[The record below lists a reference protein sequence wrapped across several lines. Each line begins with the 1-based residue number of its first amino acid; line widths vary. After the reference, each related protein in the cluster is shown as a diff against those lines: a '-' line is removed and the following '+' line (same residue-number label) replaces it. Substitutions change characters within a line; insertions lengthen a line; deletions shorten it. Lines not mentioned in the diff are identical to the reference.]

1 MKKQKI
7 SQSSLKLLGNKS
19 VAILGYGSQ
28 GAAQAL
34 NLRDSGIVPAI
45 GLPLKSRSRKAAKKD
60 GFSITTSEEAIEQS
74 DLIAVLVPDHN
85 QGELL
90 APLSTSGA
98 LSEKALVFAHGMSI
112 AFGLV
117 KPPPDCDTIL
127 VAPHGPG
134 LRLREKYLS
143 GEPFTS
149 FVGVD
154 NDSSGK
160 AGAIAR
166 AYAEAI
172 GCPPEYQFDSTFR
185 DEAIGDIFGE
195 QAVLCGG
202 LVGLM
207 ESGFELLV
215 KKGLSEEAAYL
226 ECVYQL
232 DLIVDMI
239 KKYGPAGMFDR
250 ISITAAFGSLRKK
263 DKLFGAEYK
272 KSLLE
277 TYNEIESGKFVNE
290 LHKDYKNGMKKLKR
304 FLEDSRKSKLQIAH
318 DTISKK
324 FKRLF
329 RYSDRH

>member
-1 MKKQKI
+1 M
-7 SQSSLKLLGNKS
+7 N

-34 NLRDSGIVPAI
+34 NLRDSGITAII
-45 GLPLKSRSRKAAKKD
+45 GLPLKSRSMKAAKND
-60 GFSITTSEEAIEQS
+60 GFNITTSEKAVEQS
-74 DLIAVLVPDHN
+74 DLIAVLAPDHI
-85 QGELL
+85 QKELL
-90 APLSTSGA
+90 APTTSSGVLSG
-98 LSEKALVFAHGMSI
+98 KALVFAHGMSI

-134 LRLREKYLS
+134 LRLREKYLD
-143 GEPFTS
+143 GEPYTA
-149 FVGVD
+149 FVGID
-154 NDSSGK
+154 NDGSGK
-160 AGAIAR
+160 AKAITR

-172 GCPPEYQFDSTFR
+172 GCPPKYQFGSTFR
-185 DEAIGDIFGE
+185 NEAIGDIFGE

-202 LVGLM
+202 LVGLI

-250 ISITAAFGSLRKK
+250 ISITATFGSLRKK

-272 KSLLE
+272 KRLLE

-290 LHKDYKNGMKKLKR
+290 LLQDNKNGMKKLERLLKI
-304 FLEDSRKSKLQIAH
+304 SHKSKLQNAH
-318 DTISKK
+318 NALSKTL
-324 FKRLF
+324 KRLF
-329 RYSDRH
+329 RYSGHR